1 MATDYAAGYATE
13 GGFLS
18 TSVFLGG
25 VGVERTVLAA
35 VVRGQANQWHF

>member
-1 MATDYAAGYATE
+1 MQLVMLLRV
-13 GGFLS
+13 GFRLLWF
-18 TSVFLGG
+18 FLEG